1 MLWLDWW
8 KETSDMAKVDP
19 DKRELFET
27 MPVYR
32 AILALAI
39 PNVINQLA
47 NVIYNLADTFFI
59 GKLNNSSMVAA
70 LTLTM
75 SVMILITAVSNL
87 FCIGSCAVIAAALG
101 AKDEKK
107 ARDVATMTPI
117 MALVFAVV
125 FCVLVQCFREP
136 IALYSGASE
145 TSLEYT
151 MQYQFW
157 VLGLYPIPFLVSTS
171 IGAGF
176 RGRGHAKY
184 EMYGLTLGN
193 VLNIILD
200 PVFIFVFGMGVS
212 GAALAT
218 FLSTVIS
225 CTFMIVIARRVH
237 SKEAIYSP
245 LKGFRFNWSYAKS
258 IVTTGFPAFL
268 HSVLA
273 SVVNTFNLNQI
284 KKYSDA
290 AVAAYGICRKIEHTF
305 GQVVIGLCQG
315 TIPLIS
321 YNYTNKNHQRLTEVR
336 KKSIILIII
345 WAAISVAII
354 LPFARQIMRLFIE
367 DEATVNFG
375 IPVVMM
381 YAFLP
386 LTMGYNNNSRT
397 TLQSLGKK
405 KISSLFSILRQI
417 LITVPLIIIAD
428 RYFGFYAICAVP
440 LIADIITDV
449 VASFILRRTLR
460 DIKADFESGKEITL

>member
-1 MLWLDWW
+1 
-8 KETSDMAKVDP
+8 MAKVDL

-117 MALVFAVV
+117 MAIVFAVV

-145 TSLEYT
+145 TSLVYT

-157 VLGLYPIPFLVSTS
+157 VLGLYPVPFLVSTS
-171 IGAGF
+171 IGAGL
-176 RGRGHAKY
+176 RGRGHAKF

-200 PVFIFVFGMGVS
+200 PIFIFVFGMGVS

-218 FLSTVIS
+218 FLATVIS

-273 SVVNTFNLNQI
+273 SVVNTFNLNVM
-284 KKYSDA
+284 KNYSDA

-321 YNYTNKNHQRLTEVR
+321 YNYANRNHQRLTEVR
-336 KKSIILIII
+336 KKSLVLIFI

-354 LPFARQIMRLFIE
+354 LPLSRQIMQLFIE
-367 DEATVNFG
+367 DETTVTFG
-375 IPVVMM
+375 IPVVSM

-405 KISSLFSILRQI
+405 KISSAFSILRQ
-417 LITVPLIIIAD
+417 LVITVPLIILTD
-428 RYFGFYAICAVP
+428 KLWGFYAICAVP
-440 LIADIITDV
+440 LIADVITDI
-449 VASFILRRTLR
+449 AAHFILKKTLK
-460 DIKADFESGKEITL
+460 DIKAEFESGKEISL